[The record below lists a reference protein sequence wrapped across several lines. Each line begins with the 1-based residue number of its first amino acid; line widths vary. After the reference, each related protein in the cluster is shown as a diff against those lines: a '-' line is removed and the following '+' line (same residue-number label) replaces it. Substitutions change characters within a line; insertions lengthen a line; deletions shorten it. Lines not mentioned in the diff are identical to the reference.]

1 MRVVLANKKNGQ
13 TIWINNINCY
23 NLMPNGGIWNLI
35 KQNNIT
41 TLGRLGFTGSG
52 RFLNEKL
59 IYYFDQ
65 KLKA

>member
-1 MRVVLANKKNGQ
+1 
-13 TIWINNINCY
+13 
-23 NLMPNGGIWNLI
+23 MPNGGIWNLI